1 MLTSFIALKLHSI
14 PRTDS
19 RARVETLVPSPMS
32 AKRIMGLSMV
42 RGLAMLLTLICHSR
56 YVDNTIVSQRC
67 LFYPLE
73 ARLHSWKSAD
83 LFLFLSRFLID
94 GIPLAVWN
102 SLNFF
107 KGFYARGFFRII
119 PFYAVGTSQIH
130 FATRFFA
137 GVTA

>member
-19 RARVETLVPSPMS
+19 RARVETQVPSPMS
-32 AKRIMGLSMV
+32 AKRIMGLSRV
-42 RGLAMLLTLICHSR
+42 RGLAILLTLICHSH
-56 YVDNTIVSQRC
+56 YVDNTTVSQRC
-67 LFYPLE
+67 LFYSLE
-73 ARLHSWKSAD
+73 ARLDFWKSAD

-94 GIPLAVWN
+94 GIPLTVWN

-119 PFYAVGTSQIH
+119 PIHAAGASQIY